1 MWAKFFIHITGFQM
15 TLSLIKYFLSLSR
28 LAKRLIMACV
38 DVFLVIST
46 VLCSFSMRLGEWYW
60 PQGEV
65 TYLIFLAPVLALP
78 VFAQF
83 GLYREIIRYIGFK
96 ALWVV
101 VQAVTFYAL
110 AWGVLIHLSAVEG
123 IPRSVIL
130 INWFM
135 AILFIGSSRML
146 ARWWF
151 SGKVTPTLNKGSDQK
166 RVVIYGAG
174 AAGIQLAAALA
185 HSKEIKPVAFID
197 DDKSLLGHNISGL
210 KVHAIDEMPQI
221 LAALNIQEVL
231 LAMPSVSRLR
241 KNTIIE
247 LLGAYP
253 LLVRSVPGVAEL
265 AQGYVKVDDLNVVK
279 IEDLLGRDPVLPN
292 QNYLEANVRAKV
304 VMVTG
309 AGGSI
314 GSELSRQIIRLKPEK
329 LILFD
334 HSEFSLYTVDQE
346 IMSYS
351 SKDSNLEVV
360 SILGAVTDYSLLEF
374 VCQKYNVQTI
384 YHAAAYKHVPLIE
397 FNHSIA
403 VKNNIFGT
411 LYCAQAAI
419 ACKVETFVLI
429 STDKAV
435 RPTNTMGATKR
446 FSEMILQSLFHKH
459 VKNRSAT
466 RFAMVRFG
474 NVLNSSGSVIPLFRE
489 QIDNGGPV
497 TVTDPNIT
505 RYFMTIPEAASLVI
519 QAGAMSEGGDVF
531 LLDMGEPVRIFDL
544 AMKMIHLSGLKVKSE
559 KSLDGDIEIRFTGL
573 RPGEKLYEELLIGGD
588 ALPTG
593 HQLIMRANEEML
605 IWDDL
610 SVILD
615 DLEKAMEL
623 NDDKRVISVLK
634 KAVPEFKPMIKSESF
649 E

>member
-1 MWAKFFIHITGFQM
+1 M

-38 DVFLVIST
+38 DVFLVIAT

-135 AILFIGSSRML
+135 AMLFIGSSRML

-151 SGKVTPTLNKGSDQK
+151 SGKLTLTLKKSSDRK

-185 HSKEIKPVAFID
+185 HSKEMKPVAFID

-210 KVHAIDEMPQI
+210 KVHAFDEMPHI
-221 LAALNIQEVL
+221 LGALNVQEVL

-247 LLGAYP
+247 LLGVYP

-279 IEDLLGRDPVLPN
+279 IEDLLGRDPVSPN

-314 GSELSRQIIRLKPEK
+314 GSELSRQIIRLKPDK

-360 SILGAVTDYSLLEF
+360 SILGTVTDYSLLEF

-623 NDDKRVISVLK
+623 NDDKRVISILK

>member
-1 MWAKFFIHITGFQM
+1 MLAKFFLHITGFQM
-15 TLSLIKYFLSLSR
+15 TFSLIKYFLSLSR
-28 LAKRLIMACV
+28 LAKRLIMAFV
-38 DVFLVIST
+38 DVFLVIAT

-135 AILFIGSSRML
+135 AMLFIGSSRML

-151 SGKVTPTLNKGSDQK
+151 SGKLTPTLKKSSDRK

-174 AAGIQLAAALA
+174 SAGIQLAAALA
-185 HSKEIKPVAFID
+185 HSKEMKPVAFID

-210 KVHAIDEMPQI
+210 KVHAFDEMPHI
-221 LAALNIQEVL
+221 LAALNVQEVL

-247 LLGAYP
+247 LLGVYP

-279 IEDLLGRDPVLPN
+279 IEDLLGRDPVSPN

-314 GSELSRQIIRLKPEK
+314 GSELSRQIIRLKPDK

-360 SILGAVTDYSLLEF
+360 SILGTVTDYSLLEF

-623 NDDKRVISVLK
+623 NDDKRVISILK

>member
-28 LAKRLIMACV
+28 LAKRLIMACA
-38 DVFLVIST
+38 DVFLVIAT

-135 AILFIGSSRML
+135 AMLFIGSSRML

-151 SGKVTPTLNKGSDQK
+151 SGKLTPTLNKSSDRK

-174 AAGIQLAAALA
+174 SAGIQLAAALA
-185 HSKEIKPVAFID
+185 HSKEMKPVAFID

-210 KVHAIDEMPQI
+210 KVHAFDEMPHI
-221 LAALNIQEVL
+221 LATLNVQEVL

-247 LLGAYP
+247 LLGVYP

-292 QNYLEANVRAKV
+292 QNYLEANVRTKV

-346 IMSYS
+346 IMSYAS
-351 SKDSNLEVV
+351 INLNLEVI
-360 SILGAVTDYSLLEF
+360 SILGSVTDYSLLEF